1 MMQKPSLTM
10 TRRLKAPPAK
20 VFDALTDPQKVA
32 VWFGRGAPEEK
43 EIEIEPRVGGRYH
56 FGFPSMQGGGDRND
70 VMGVFKEVSPPS
82 KLVFSWHWKS
92 TPERESQV
100 TVDLA
105 PDGEG
110 TLLTLTHEHFYDE
123 AARDNHQM
131 GWGYGLD
138 QLVVMFEERVAAA

>member
-1 MMQKPSLTM
+1 MQKPSLTM
-10 TRRLKAPPAK
+10 TRRLKAPPAS
-20 VFDALTDPQKVA
+20 VFDAFTNPDKLA
-32 VWFGRGAPEEK
+32 VWFGMGQPTEK
-43 EIEIEPRVGGRYH
+43 VIEIEPRVGGRYH
-56 FGFPSMQGGGDRND
+56 FGFPGMQTGERND
-70 VMGVFKEVSPPS
+70 VMGVFKEVSPVD

-105 PDGEG
+105 PDGDG

-131 GWGYGLD
+131 GWTHGID
-138 QLVVMFEERVAAA
+138 QLQAMVEESVAA